1 MSPSSYLRFNKI
13 IRRLI
18 FLFLIFNL
26 LIPSSYFYIG
36 YDLKQDVKVK
46 NVDSNS
52 LDRGIHSIESFI
64 FGFSSKKFGNND
76 KLNYGIE
83 FIPDLNNYIEKMRFW
98 SFFIKRD
105 FFLNSS
111 LNGFINFGVS
121 DVKISDILINGTK
134 EDRYLTRKPIYGFG
148 FIIKEKI
155 QLSYTISKL
164 NDDNFLKSTISRIN
178 LSYLFSK

>member
-1 MSPSSYLRFNKI
+1 MYPSNYLRLNKI
-13 IRRLI
+13 IKEFFL
-18 FLFLIFNL
+18 LFLIFNL

-36 YDLKQDVKVK
+36 YDLKQDIKEK
-46 NVDSNS
+46 NIDSYS
-52 LDRGIHSIESFI
+52 LDRGIHSIDSFI
-64 FGFSSKKFGNND
+64 FGYNSKKFGNNN

-83 FIPDLNNYIEKMRFW
+83 FIPNLNNHIAKMRFW
-98 SFFIKRD
+98 SFFIKKD

-121 DVKISDILINGTK
+121 DIKISDS
-134 EDRYLTRKPIYGFG
+134 YLTRKPIYGFG
-148 FIIKEKI
+148 IIVKEKI

-164 NDDNFLKSTISRIN
+164 KDDKFLKSTISRIN